1 MRSIH
6 NIPSRCSALPSFA
19 LRRQLCEGTLVFAA
33 GGESARTVQCWLM
46 RFFGPQAALQSVRT
60 SQVDFA
66 EGLPTIDLVSDVVI
80 IRAGQ
85 QLSLFGNGGTLRVG
99 KSQVQSDRRLQ
110 GTSGLKTRP
119 VREK

>member
-1 MRSIH
+1 LRSIH
-6 NIPSRCSALPSFA
+6 NIPSHCSALPSFA

-80 IRAGQ
+80 RAGQ
-85 QLSLFGNGGTLRVG
+85 QLSLFGNGGILRVG